1 MAWNYNR
8 GSASQRMTMTRKKS
22 HTVLLI
28 STIILILFF
37 TFIVRETFEVRHVGS
52 RGVCLTPFSELYKL
66 FTAQNHS
73 FYFWQIVL
81 NILLFIPFGFILSCN
96 LHIYRRTK
104 HLFLPIL
111 LSGLFVSISVELLQY
126 ITSRGFTEIDDVINN
141 TVGSIIGWLAY
152 DRMLKAVKRK
162 R

>member
-1 MAWNYNR
+1 MNDR
-8 GSASQRMTMTRKKS
+8 FMISRVQRKKS
-22 HTVLLI
+22 HTIFLI

-52 RGVCLTPFSELYKL
+52 RGLMLIPFRELYSL
-66 FTAQNHS
+66 FTAPNHS

-81 NILLFIPFGFILSCN
+81 NIMLFIPFGFMLSCY
-96 LHIYRRTK
+96 LYTYHRLQ
-104 HLFLPIL
+104 HLFLSIL
-111 LSGLFVSISVELLQY
+111 LSGLFVSVGVELLQY

-141 TVGSIIGWLAY
+141 TVGSMIGWLAY

>member
-1 MAWNYNR
+1 MA
-8 GSASQRMTMTRKKS
+8 SMTRQKS
-22 HTVLLI
+22 HTLLLI
-28 STIILILFF
+28 STLLLILFF

-52 RGVCLTPFSELYKL
+52 RGLMLIPFRELYSL
-66 FTAQNHS
+66 FTAPNHS

-81 NILLFIPFGFILSCN
+81 NIILFIPFGFMLSCY
-96 LHIYRRTK
+96 LYIYRRSQ
-104 HLFLPIL
+104 HLFLQIL

-126 ITSRGFTEIDDVINN
+126 LTSRGFTEIDDVINN
-141 TVGSIIGWLAY
+141 TAGAIIGWLAY